1 MNVVFFAKGGIPMLT
16 NVFFD
21 CIKHDGIVSVASANA
36 EGQAHIANTWNK
48 YLIVTDDEKILIP
61 CFGFHKTEKNVSH
74 NPRVEVVVGSHEV
87 QGKMGMGTGCL
98 LTGTATFASEGPLF
112 DEMKEKCT
120 WASRVLIFTPQTCVQ
135 TI

>member
-1 MNVVFFAKGGIPMLT
+1 MLT

-87 QGKMGMGTGCL
+87 QGKMGMGTDRK
-98 LTGTATFASEGPLF
+98 S
-112 DEMKEKCT
+112 
-120 WASRVLIFTPQTCVQ
+120 VV
-135 TI
+135 